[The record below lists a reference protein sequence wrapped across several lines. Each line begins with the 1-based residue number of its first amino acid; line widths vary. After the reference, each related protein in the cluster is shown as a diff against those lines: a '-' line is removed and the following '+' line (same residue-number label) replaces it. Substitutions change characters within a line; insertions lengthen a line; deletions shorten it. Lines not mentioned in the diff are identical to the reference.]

1 MELENLSSSNND
13 LTNDKDKSNGQT
25 SSQGN
30 RSANQQDQ
38 TASPKAIAN
47 EGEADKDANSPSNA
61 KTGNNVDANH
71 CARNFFCWC
80 CSCCS
85 CLK

>member
-1 MELENLSSSNND
+1 MELENVSLSNND
-13 LTNDKDKSNGQT
+13 LTNGQSN
-25 SSQGN
+25 
-30 RSANQQDQ
+30 RANQESQQ
-38 TASPKAIAN
+38 MTTNSPKPGDEN
-47 EGEADKDANSPSNA
+47 EVELENINSPSNA
-61 KTGNNVDANH
+61 KSGNNQNNNQNVDANH